1 MGVRMVPIDLVAAVA
16 TVAFAG
22 VMVGCTLA
30 GSGSLGLQQ
39 RAGLVE
45 RRNPALAEALR
56 RAETMG
62 DFARGFAT
70 GPEAFSAVCTPSRRS
85 WMDGARVRSA
95 DADLRVEP
103 PEEALPPMP
112 ATVVALARGRHVAET
127 SRPRHPSPA
136 PVAPAARPPVQS
148 AGGANSSGHQPSASG

>member
-1 MGVRMVPIDLVAAVA
+1 MIPIDLVAAIA
-16 TVAFAG
+16 TVAFVG

-45 RRNPALAEALR
+45 RRNPQLAEALR
-56 RAETMG
+56 RAESLS
-62 DFARGFAT
+62 DFARGGF
-70 GPEAFSAVCTPSRRS
+70 GSGVEPFSAVCTPSRSS
-85 WMDGARVRSA
+85 WMDGARIRSA
-95 DADLRVEP
+95 DSDLRVEP

-112 ATVVALARGRHVAET
+112 ATVVALAQGRHRAEAP
-127 SRPRHPSPA
+127 RPRHPSPA
-136 PVAPAARPPVQS
+136 APVRTVAQS

>member
-1 MGVRMVPIDLVAAVA
+1 MIPIDLVAVIA
-16 TVAFAG
+16 TVAFVG

-30 GSGSLGLQQ
+30 GSESLGLQH

-62 DFARGFAT
+62 GFTRGFAT
-70 GPEAFSAVCTPSRRS
+70 GPEAFSPVCTPSRRS
-85 WMDGARVRSA
+85 WMDGARIRSA
-95 DADLRVEP
+95 DSDLRVEP

-112 ATVVALARGRHVAET
+112 ATVVALAQGRHRAEAP
-127 SRPRHPSPA
+127 RPRHPSPA
-136 PVAPAARPPVQS
+136 PPSRTGTQS

>member
-1 MGVRMVPIDLVAAVA
+1 MGVRMIPIDLVAAIA
-16 TVAFAG
+16 TVAFVG

-30 GSGSLGLQQ
+30 GADSLGLQQ

-62 DFARGFAT
+62 DFTRGFAT
-70 GPEAFSAVCTPSRRS
+70 GPEAFAPVCTPSRRS
-85 WMDGARVRSA
+85 WMDGARIRSA
-95 DADLRVEP
+95 DSDLRVEP

-112 ATVVALARGRHVAET
+112 ATVVALAQGRHRVEAP
-127 SRPRHPSPA
+127 RPRHPSPA
-136 PVAPAARPPVQS
+136 PPVRTAAQS
-148 AGGANSSGHQPSASG
+148 AGGAKSSGHQPSASG